1 MPPRGPKRPN
11 KWDDPSNDDGNTIR
25 ALRFVGVTI
34 AALVLAYVA
43 FLFLYVN
50 VVPMLVNE

>member
-11 KWDDPSNDDGNTIR
+11 KWDDPSNDEGDTIR
-25 ALRFVGVTI
+25 AVRFVGVTI
-34 AALVLAYVA
+34 TALVIAYVA